1 MYLAHLNQ
9 ILNYEVVNIKYGYN
23 PVKKVVLTVEEDI
36 ECQRVK

>member
-9 ILNYEVVNIKYGYN
+9 ILNYKVVNIKYGYN
-23 PVKKVVLTVEEDI
+23 PVKKVVLTVEKDI